1 MVSKLLA
8 IRVDVSALLRP
19 SAHNVP
25 QVGDVMAFSISPSLD
40 VVLRDTMSC
49 NNPKWRVVRAGVG
62 W

>member
-19 SAHNVP
+19 SAHDVP
-25 QVGDVMAFSISPSLD
+25 QLRDVMAFSISLSLG
-40 VVLRDTMSC
+40 VVLRDTMSR
-49 NNPKWRVVRAGVG
+49 NNPKWRAVRAGVG